1 MKMHHLSEE
10 IVTKILEKVKELTA
24 TGNFT
29 PELVEDVF
37 SLSEM
42 DSKKF
47 QESKNNPL
55 QADKVNFEMDPEQ
68 GVRFFDPFS
77 FYTGGVYKDFDGW
90 TVWTV
95 ENLKEP
101 WT

>member
-1 MKMHHLSEE
+1 MKMHHLSQEK
-10 IVTKILEKVKELTA
+10 VDLILEKVKELMA
-24 TGNFT
+24 LEDYP
-29 PELVEDVF
+29 PELVEEVF

-42 DSKKF
+42 EGEKF
-47 QESKNNPL
+47 LECKNNPL
-55 QADKVNFEMDPEQ
+55 QADKVNFEFNPEQ

-95 ENLKEP
+95 DNLKEP